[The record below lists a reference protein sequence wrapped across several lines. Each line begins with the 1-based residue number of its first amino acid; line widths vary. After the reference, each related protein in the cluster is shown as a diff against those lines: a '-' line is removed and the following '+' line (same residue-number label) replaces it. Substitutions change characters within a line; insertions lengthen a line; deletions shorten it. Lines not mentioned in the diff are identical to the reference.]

1 MNIQTYNEQTVREA
15 IEKEGLCADAWGYK
29 TKGCIFVF
37 EEGMESDEV
46 WEKLPTPLRGFE
58 QAHYNRNVLEPVR
71 YFIIDKNEYN
81 GYTEGYEGNVSELED
96 YVKDPFADPDKVTVT
111 RGDVDIFDDGI
122 WLPKEF
128 LQRCVSQ
135 INENS
140 KGMPSGT
147 LQSSERSGRRET
159 YVKLLELIENAA
171 TLKQFLP

>member
-1 MNIQTYNEQTVREA
+1 MDIQTYDEQAVREA
-15 IEKEGLCADAWGYK
+15 IETEGLCADAWGYK

-37 EEGMESDEV
+37 EEGMENDEV

-71 YFIIDKNEYN
+71 YFILDGNEYN
-81 GYTEGYEGNVSELED
+81 GYEGNIDELADCVE
-96 YVKDPFADPDKVTVT
+96 DPFTDPDKVTVT
-111 RGDVDIFDDGI
+111 RNNVDIFDDGV
-122 WLPKEF
+122 WLPKEY

-135 INENS
+135 INESS

-159 YVKLLELIENAA
+159 YIKLLELIENA
-171 TLKQFLP
+171 KNNKV